1 MELNNLIEAMM
12 ELGLNKYESKA
23 YINLLKNP
31 NITAYEL
38 GNLSGIPQAKIYET
52 MNKLLEKNLVNIIS
66 NNPKKY
72 ICVEYED
79 FLERKEND
87 YKNNIKYLKNNLSK
101 VKEKKEVSHI
111 THLQKEK
118 QIEEKIIKMLDSA
131 NEFIYL
137 ETWKEDYIKIQKQLK
152 EIEKKGIKIV
162 IMIYGK
168 GIDEIGRVY
177 YHEMDGMEEN
187 KKSKGRWFTLI
198 IDRKES
204 MFCVFKDINS
214 QAFWTKNQAF
224 MLMAESFIAHDIY
237 LAEIYK
243 DYKKELDL
251 KFGPNLK
258 SIREDISI
266 GYS

>member
-1 MELNNLIEAMM
+1 MEIEKLIESMM

-23 YINLLKNP
+23 YINLLKNS

-52 MNKLLEKNLVNIIS
+52 MNKLLEKKLVNITS

-72 ICVEYED
+72 ICVEYEE
-79 FLERKEND
+79 FLEKKEED
-87 YKNNIKYLKNNLSK
+87 YKNNIKYLKNNLAK
-101 VKEKKEVSHI
+101 LQEKKEVSHI
-111 THLQKEK
+111 LHLQEEK
-118 QIEEKIIKMLDSA
+118 IIEEKIIKMLDNA

-137 ETWKEDYIKIQKQLK
+137 ETWKEDYTKIQEKLK

-162 IMIYGK
+162 SMIYGK
-168 GIDEIGRVY
+168 GINEIGKVY
-177 YHEMDGMEEN
+177 YHEMNGMEEN
-187 KKSKGRWFTLI
+187 KNIRGRWFTLI
-198 IDRKES
+198 VDRKES

-214 QAFWTKNQAF
+214 QAFCTKNQAF

>member
-1 MELNNLIEAMM
+1 MEINNLIEAMM

-23 YINLLKNP
+23 YINLLKTP

-38 GNLSGIPQAKIYET
+38 GKLSGIPQAKIYET
-52 MNKLLEKNLVNIIS
+52 MNKLLEKKLVNIIN

-72 ICVEYED
+72 ICIEYED
-79 FLERKEND
+79 FLEKKEKD
-87 YKNNIKYLKNNLSK
+87 YKDNIKYLKNNLAK
-101 VKEKKEVSHI
+101 LEEKEEVSHI
-111 THLQKEK
+111 QHLQEEN
-118 QIEEKIIKMLDSA
+118 QIEQKIIKMIESA
-131 NEFIYL
+131 KDFIYL
-137 ETWKEDYIKIQKQLK
+137 ETWKEDYIKIEKYLK
-152 EIEKKGIKIV
+152 KIEEKGIKIV

-168 GIDEIGRVY
+168 GINEIGKVY
-177 YHEMDGMEEN
+177 YHQMDGMEEN
-187 KKSKGRWFTLI
+187 KRRKGRWFTLI

-214 QAFWTKNQAF
+214 QGFCTKNQAF